1 MPSYSSTASY
11 TKPLELIFCDLWG
24 PAPVESFDGFTYFL
38 TCVDAYSRFTW
49 IFPLKLKSH
58 TLQTFVNFKKMVE
71 LQYNSSIK
79 SVQTDGG
86 GEFHPFTKF
95 LSQFG
100 ITHRLTCPHTH
111 HQNGSVERKH
121 RHIVETALT
130 LLAHAK
136 LPLHF
141 WDHAFLTATYL
152 INRLPSPTLDNKS
165 PFFLLHLQFPDYKSL
180 KCFDCACFPFTRPYN
195 SQKMDFHSKECV
207 FLGYSPNHKGYTCL
221 DSTGKIFIS
230 KDVIFN
236 EIKFP
241 YITLFSIDQPTSQS
255 PATSALPTSF
265 PFYFFHC
272 LIFLHYST

>member
-1 MPSYSSTASY
+1 
-11 TKPLELIFCDLWG
+11 
-24 PAPVESFDGFTYFL
+24 
-38 TCVDAYSRFTW
+38 
-49 IFPLKLKSH
+49 
-58 TLQTFVNFKKMVE
+58 MVE